1 VYGTIARLHVKP
13 GVAEQFFT
21 FLRESNVERDPGLV
35 AEYIYQMDDDPDVY
49 YLTVVFESKAAYVAN
64 AQRPE
69 TDARY
74 RRALEY
80 LVSEPE
86 WHDGEIVFTIT

>member
-1 VYGTIARLHVKP
+1 MYGTVARIHLKP
-13 GVAEQFFT
+13 GAAAQFLT
-21 FLRESNVERDPGLV
+21 LLRETNVEREPGLV
-35 AEYIYQMDDDPDVY
+35 AEYIYHMDADPNVY

-74 RRALEY
+74 RGALEY
-80 LVSEPE
+80 LVGEPE
-86 WHDGEIVFTIT
+86 WHDGEIVFTIS